1 MEQIKTELIFTKLS
15 LSVETLSILQKL
27 SLDFLEF
34 SISGVTI
41 EIFGFSIELH
51 FIKVNFLIVIFFE
64 ELRPYFLEKNR
75 FEFCC
80 ESKSWNFWALSVNF
94 SFDSTQKPKWESFF
108 LQSCTT
114 SRSVSFGI
122 LMEHFRLVAK
132 KKSNLKV
139 RILQCQ
145 KQVLEESE
153 NQNCQS
159 KIEVYD
165 SSTKSVYWNVK
176 GLMDT
181 LMEQIKT
188 QLIWNKLI
196 LSIETLS
203 ILWKHSFEFLEC
215 SISGVA
221 IETFGFSIEFYFTK
235 KSVLIVIFFE
245 KVSPY
250 FMEKNRFEFWG
261 ESKKMKFSS
270 TFSQLRFCLS
280 PKESLFAQLRC
291 RQERFRWE
299 LDGRFWAGRYEEKQF
314 EGQDFTMSK
323 ASFGGIGKSELPI
336 KDRSIW
342 LCNQDCPLKCNGF
355 DGHSVGANQNWVDLG
370 LNYFEYRDII
380 HIIKTLLGVFRV

>member
-235 KSVLIVIFFE
+235 KNILIVIFFE

-280 PKESLFAQLRC
+280 PKEGLFAQLRC

-323 ASFGGIGKSELPI
+323 ASFGWIGESELPI

-342 LCNQDCPLKCNGF
+342 FFNQVCLLKCKGF
-355 DGHSVGANQNWVDLG
+355 DGHSDGTNQNWVDF
-370 LNYFEYRDII
+370 YQTDFEYRYII
-380 HIIKTLLGVFRV
+380 HIIKISLDFL